1 MLNDLC
7 QEIGISRS
15 FCCRYFKQM
24 MNMTISDYFLEYRL
38 SQALN
43 LLKNSDKAISEV
55 ALQSGFS
62 TISYFISVFRKKRGV
77 TPIKYKKNKIF
88 LAINP

>member
-1 MLNDLC
+1 
-7 QEIGISRS
+7 
-15 FCCRYFKQM
+15 M

-38 SQALN
+38 SQSLN
-43 LLKNSDKAISEV
+43 LLKNSNKAISEV

-88 LAINP
+88 LTINP

>member
-1 MLNDLC
+1 
-7 QEIGISRS
+7 
-15 FCCRYFKQM
+15 M

-43 LLKNSDKAISEV
+43 LLKNSDNAISEV

-62 TISYFISVFRKKRGV
+62 TISYFISVFRKKMGV
-77 TPIKYKKNKIF
+77 TPLEYKKNKIF
-88 LAINP
+88 LTINP

>member
-7 QEIGISRS
+7 REIGISRS

-77 TPIKYKKNKIF
+77 TPLKYKKNKIF
-88 LAINP
+88 LTITP